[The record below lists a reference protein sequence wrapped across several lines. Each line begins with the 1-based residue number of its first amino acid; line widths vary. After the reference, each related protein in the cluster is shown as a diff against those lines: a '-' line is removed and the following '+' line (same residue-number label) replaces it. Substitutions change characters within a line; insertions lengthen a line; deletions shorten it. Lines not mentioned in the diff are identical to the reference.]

1 MNLPT
6 MWETQVQSLGQED
19 PWRRKC
25 QPMPIFLPGKFHG
38 QSSME
43 GYNPEGHKESYTA
56 ERLTLLVSASKTEKI
71 SFCCLSHQVYG
82 TWLQQPQ
89 ETDTSGSGHPP
100 GCQSCGCLGRWVPLP
115 LTRKT
120 QTALPCNPTTTLA
133 AFSYSCSLS
142 FCSQSFSVLFQGF
155 WHKPMHGALGQKPS
169 PLIPPQR
176 TIQTS

>member
-1 MNLPT
+1 MTTHSSILD
-6 MWETQVQSLGQED
+6 WEFHRQEPGGLQSLGSQ
-19 PWRRKC
+19 R
-25 QPMPIFLPGKFHG
+25 IGHG
-38 QSSME
+38 WATNTFSFSLQ
-43 GYNPEGHKESYTA
+43 NC
-56 ERLTLLVSASKTEKI
+56 EKI

-89 ETDTSGSGHPP
+89 ETNTSGSGHPP

-120 QTALPCNPTTTLA
+120 KTALPCNPTTTLA
-133 AFSYSCSLS
+133 VFSYSCSLS
-142 FCSQSFSVLFQGF
+142 FCSLPRILTQAHAWALWVFVLFQGF